1 MELSPAVADYG
12 NETGDYCRD
21 LGTRMDRIPFRLSPM
36 LATLV
41 AAPFKK
47 QGWAFEEKYD
57 GVRILAYKEASR
69 VTLVSRNA
77 IDSTAK
83 YMQIAQ
89 AVGKLKSRTIALDGE
104 VIAADKKG
112 VSRFQLL
119 QRSEGKQQ
127 YAIFDCL
134 YADGK
139 DLRKQPLRERR
150 EILERCVKP
159 DSVLLLSRRLS
170 ANGLDAFE
178 IASQRGFEGIVG
190 KNLASAYVERRS
202 RDWLK
207 VKVHQEDEFV
217 IGGFTQPAGSRK
229 HFGALLLGIYSGGK
243 LRYVGKVGTG
253 FAENTLSELHRKF
266 SPYVTKTSPFSEPVK
281 ERGATFLSPKLV
293 AQISFGEWTSDGRL
307 RQPVYLGLREDK
319 APREVVLR
327 EG

>member
-1 MELSPAVADYG
+1 
-12 NETGDYCRD
+12 
-21 LGTRMDRIPFRLSPM
+21 M

-41 AAPFKK
+41 SAPFKK
-47 QGWAFEEKYD
+47 QGWVFEEKYD
-57 GVRILAYKEASR
+57 GVRILAYKEGSR
-69 VTLVSRNA
+69 VTLMSRNA

-83 YMQIAQ
+83 YPRVAQ
-89 AVGKLKSRTIALDGE
+89 AVGRLKSKTIALDGE
-104 VIAADKKG
+104 VIAVDKKG

-139 DLRKQPLRERR
+139 DLRKEPLRKRR
-150 EILERCVKP
+150 EKLERCVKP

-170 ANGLDAFE
+170 ENGLEAFE
-178 IASQRGFEGIVG
+178 IASRKGFEGMVG
-190 KNLASAYVERRS
+190 KNPASTYLERRS

-217 IGGFTQPAGSRK
+217 IGGFTGPAGSRK
-229 HFGALLLGIYSGGK
+229 YFGALLLGVYSGGK

-253 FAENTLSELHRKF
+253 FAENTLGELHRKF
-266 SPYVTKTSPFSEPVK
+266 LPHVIKTNPFSEPLK
-281 ERGATFLSPKLV
+281 EKGATFLAPKLV

-307 RQPVYLGLREDK
+307 RQPVYLGLRDDK
-319 APREVVLR
+319 DPKEVVLR

>member
-1 MELSPAVADYG
+1 
-12 NETGDYCRD
+12 
-21 LGTRMDRIPFRLSPM
+21 
-36 LATLV
+36 
-41 AAPFKK
+41 
-47 QGWAFEEKYD
+47 
-57 GVRILAYKEASR
+57 
-69 VTLVSRNA
+69 
-77 IDSTAK
+77 
-83 YMQIAQ
+83 
-89 AVGKLKSRTIALDGE
+89 
-104 VIAADKKG
+104 VIAVDKRG

-134 YADGK
+134 YADRQ
-139 DLRKQPLRERR
+139 DLRKRPLRERR

-159 DSVLLLSRRLS
+159 DAVLLLSLRLS
-170 ANGLDAFE
+170 ANGLEAFE
-178 IASQRGFEGIVG
+178 IASQREFEGMVG

-217 IGGFTQPAGSRK
+217 IGGFTRPAGARK
-229 HFGALLLGIYSGGK
+229 YFGALLLGVFSGSK

-266 SPYVTKTSPFSEPVK
+266 LPYAIKASPFSEPVK
-281 ERGATFLSPKLV
+281 EKGACFLTPKFV

-319 APREVVLR
+319 APKEVVLR
-327 EG
+327 EA